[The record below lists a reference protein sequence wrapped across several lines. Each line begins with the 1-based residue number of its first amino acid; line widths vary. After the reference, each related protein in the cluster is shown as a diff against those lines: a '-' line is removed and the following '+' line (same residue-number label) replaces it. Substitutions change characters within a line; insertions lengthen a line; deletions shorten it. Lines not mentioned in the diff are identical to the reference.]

1 MTYRVKNIGIAVI
14 LAAFAGLLTIFYV
27 ANYKRH
33 VQHGE
38 KSVSVLVAARDIP
51 AGTTGSEVVERHY
64 LKTETV
70 PRRTVVPG
78 AISSSDELHN
88 LVATGVTYRGE
99 QVTASRFGT
108 PTELGVRAQLKAN
121 ERAYQMEGSANELLA
136 GTLQQGDHV
145 DVVANWE
152 APEGAS
158 PPHHTAKVIVRNLL
172 VLVAPE
178 APNSGG
184 KLGESQSQF
193 SVQLRATDEQVQ
205 KIFYARKNG
214 DVSLI
219 LRPPADS
226 QNSPRFVDDW
236 RTLVGTR

>member
-1 MTYRVKNIGIAVI
+1 MTYRVRNIGIAVA
-14 LAAFAGLLTIFYV
+14 LAAVAALMTSFYV
-27 ANYKRH
+27 TNYKRH
-33 VQHGE
+33 VQRGE
-38 KSVSVLVAARDIP
+38 DHVTVLVAKNDIP
-51 AGTTGSEVVERHY
+51 AGTAGSDAAAN
-64 LKTETV
+64 LTPTEV
-70 PRRTVVPG
+70 PRRAVVPG
-78 AISSSDELHN
+78 AISNPDELHN
-88 LVATGVTYRGE
+88 LVATEITYSGE